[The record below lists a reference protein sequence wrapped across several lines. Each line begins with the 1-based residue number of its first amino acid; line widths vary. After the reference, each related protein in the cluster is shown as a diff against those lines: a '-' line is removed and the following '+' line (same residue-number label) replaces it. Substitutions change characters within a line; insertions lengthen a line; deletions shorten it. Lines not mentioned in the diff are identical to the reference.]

1 MPVMNFCP
9 AARVALTLSCCFAL
23 LVVLSGCK
31 REDKRGKNFTP
42 PNPNAPA
49 LYGPMTNATTAQAT
63 LARIAEPFPAAAW
76 TSAPLAVLQTE
87 LSPATLIHST
97 SKYLSLF
104 AGSTNVG
111 LGAPSHVAWSK
122 PEGPRSFKPGEKM
135 EMAQMQE
142 GWVLVWWEGAA
153 GWTNFWDS
161 PWVVF
166 LQHRPKSARLDADGL
181 HFVFPAEAGDVVLMP
196 LYGYEKAPLP
206 GKDERAA
213 HRLTKRKVPL
223 RTWDWAQG
231 LTRDPLTRIR
241 YWASV
246 TRELPIRCE
255 EIFSVDRANDTVTI
269 RSRFERHSIRDDWNT
284 PSLKLSPISPTL
296 ALAAKAGAF
305 PVRFSRPQFDLEM
318 PTPFGPLTAVEGVD
332 EFDATLSVLQYLN
345 ETEAVSVPDTN
356 AHPAVARALEKL
368 REEGRL
374 FFATPSRGADLCQ
387 ALSGDA
393 WLARALPFY
402 DASTRSNAVVSFGR
416 YFREEVLVTNRF
428 VRRAMAGSSGRGQWL
443 LKCPGTNDP
452 GRYNPVL
459 LEALWAYAHFSGD
472 WNLVRERWP
481 LVKGLFVSSAQT
493 SWPGFGS
500 AAPAAFGD
508 QAAHASAFARLA
520 WQAGD
525 LAAYHE
531 ACEVFAR
538 ELAQVCL
545 KHRGADYFRQ
555 LQPWHSMEFMDDE
568 VFVTHLGAGP
578 SGWQLDGPT
587 HPAQA
592 RERQFDQRWARFKDA
607 DVARYL
613 RENFP
618 DDLQREMRWLQRRW
632 SPEQSIQ
639 NVPHA
644 LPSLVQLRSLLQ
656 NEPAA
661 GLVTNIQPDQFTGP
675 SAGKMAS
682 CLAVLRA
689 ASPLR
694 YQRLLPPGPPTS
706 FVACA
711 ERDAM
716 GPMPSLVS
724 SLTWGGKTGG
734 EAATNALSWPALI
747 WPAWRTPTGAPWSFG
762 QIRATRNASLQ
773 KAREL
778 PLNANTQVILFE

>member
-1 MPVMNFCP
+1 MRAMNFCP
-9 AARVALTLSCCFAL
+9 AARVALSLSCLCAL
-23 LVVLSGCK
+23 LVVLPGCK
-31 REDKRGKNFTP
+31 REDKRGKDFTP
-42 PNPNAPA
+42 PNPSAPA
-49 LYGPMTNATTAQAT
+49 LYGPMTNAVPVQAAI
-63 LARIAEPFPAAAW
+63 ARNTEPFPSAW

-111 LGAPSHVAWSK
+111 LGAPTHVAWSK

-135 EMAQMQE
+135 EIAQMQE
-142 GWVLVWWEGAA
+142 SWMLVWWEGAA
-153 GWTNFWDS
+153 GWTNYWDS
-161 PWVVF
+161 PWVIY
-166 LQHRPKSARLDADGL
+166 LQHQPKTLRLDADGL
-181 HFVFPAEAGDVVLMP
+181 HFVFPTEAGDVVLMP
-196 LYGYEKAPLP
+196 LYGYEKAPRP

-213 HRLTKRKVPL
+213 HGLTKRKVPL

-255 EIFSVDRANDTVTI
+255 ESFSVDRANDSVTI
-269 RSRFERHSIRDDWNT
+269 RSRFERYSIRDDWNT
-284 PSLKLSPISPTL
+284 PAHKLAPISPTL
-296 ALAAKAGAF
+296 TLAAKVGSF
-305 PVRFSRPQFDLEM
+305 PVRFSRPYFDLDM
-318 PTPFGPLTAVEGVD
+318 PTPYGPLAAVEGVD
-332 EFDATLSVLQYLN
+332 EFDATLSVLQYVN
-345 ETEAVSVPDTN
+345 ETEAVPVPDTN

-368 REEGRL
+368 REEGRA
-374 FFATPSRGADLCQ
+374 FFAAPSRGPDLCQ

-402 DASTRSNAVVSFGR
+402 DEVTRSNALVSLGR

-428 VRRAMAGSSGRGQWL
+428 ERREIAGSPSREHWL
-443 LKCPGTNDP
+443 LNCPGTNDA
-452 GRYNPVL
+452 GRSNPAL

-481 LVKGLFVSSAQT
+481 LVKGLFFSDPEMR
-493 SWPGFGS
+493 WPSFGS
-500 AAPAAFGD
+500 AAPPAFGD

-525 LAAYHE
+525 LAAYDE
-531 ACEVFAR
+531 ACAVFAR

-545 KHRGADYFRQ
+545 KQRGADYFRQ

-568 VFVTHLGAGP
+568 VFVTHLGDGP
-578 SGWQLDGPT
+578 TGWQLDGPKY
-587 HPAQA
+587 PVQME
-592 RERQFDQRWARFKDA
+592 ERHFTQRWARFKDA
-607 DVARYL
+607 DIARYL
-613 RENFP
+613 RENFA
-618 DDLQREMRWLQRRW
+618 DDLRREMNWLQRRW
-632 SPEQSIQ
+632 SPEQSLQ

-644 LPSLVQLRSLLQ
+644 LPSLVQLRSLLL

-661 GLVTNIQPDQFTGP
+661 ELVTNIQPDQFTGP

-694 YQRLLPPGPPTS
+694 YQRLIPPGPPTPL
-706 FVACA
+706 VASA
-711 ERDAM
+711 ERDM
-716 GPMPSLVS
+716 NGPMPSLVT
-724 SLTWGGKTGG
+724 SLNWNGKAGSET
-734 EAATNALSWPALI
+734 AAKVLSWPELI

-762 QIRATRNASLQ
+762 QIRATRNAAPQ
-773 KAREL
+773 KVREL
-778 PLNANTQVILFE
+778 PLNANTRLILFE